1 MTNKT
6 IIMTESQFNHII
18 NNGNMPLLN
27 EVYDTANKSK
37 LISLNEVNAR
47 SLVNR
52 HSQNGYAI
60 ISACRGKDEFGLSD
74 SVADT
79 NKHNQINVQ
88 RTKRL
93 YQTFKSTDF
102 LILCLMADLLRTR
115 GLTKRQTSM
124 NVQL

>member
-60 ISACRGKDEFGLSD
+60 ISACRGKDEF
-74 SVADT
+74 
-79 NKHNQINVQ
+79 
-88 RTKRL
+88 
-93 YQTFKSTDF
+93 
-102 LILCLMADLLRTR
+102 
-115 GLTKRQTSM
+115 
-124 NVQL
+124 